1 MDISVIVPAFNEEN
15 NIEPLYKRLKE
26 TLIKISEDFEVIFV
40 DDGSTDM
47 TAEKI
52 LSLRTCDSRVKLV
65 SFSRNFGHEMANTA
79 GFRKASGNAVV
90 IIDAD
95 LQDPPELISEM
106 YEKYTAGYDVIYA
119 QRRIRNKESFL
130 KKLTSKIFYRVLKHM
145 SDISIPL
152 DTGDYR
158 MLSRKAVDSLNA
170 LNEKNRFFRGL
181 THWIGFEVTSVYFDR
196 DERHSGETKYSYL
209 KLMSLATDAI
219 MSFSYRPLKIFS
231 SIGIFTSFMG
241 FVMMVYW
248 ILKKLIYGNP
258 TDGWTSIIT
267 ILLFFFGII
276 IVQISLIGEYIA
288 RIYEESRDRPLY
300 IIGREDGFDEK

>member
-15 NIEPLYKRLKE
+15 NVEPLYERLKA
-26 TLIKISEDFEVIFV
+26 TLIKITEDYEVIFV
-40 DDGSTDM
+40 DDGSTDL

-52 LSLRTCDSRVKLV
+52 LDLRKNDSRIKLV

-95 LQDPPELISEM
+95 LQDPPELIIQM
-106 YEKYTAGYDVIYA
+106 YEKLTEGYDVIYA
-119 QRRIRNKESFL
+119 QRRTRNKESFF
-130 KKLTSKIFYRVLKHM
+130 KKLTSKLFYRILKHM

-158 MLSRKAVDSLNA
+158 MLSRRAVDSLNA

-181 THWIGFEVTSVYFDR
+181 THWIGFKVTSVYFDR

-219 MSFSYRPLKIFS
+219 MSFSYKPLKIFS
-231 SIGIFTSFMG
+231 TIGIFTSLMG
-241 FVMMVYW
+241 FVMMIYW
-248 ILKKLIYGNP
+248 ILKKIIYGNP
-258 TDGWTSIIT
+258 TDGWTSIVT
-267 ILLFFFGII
+267 ILLFFFGLI

-300 IIGREDGFDEK
+300 IIGREDGFDE